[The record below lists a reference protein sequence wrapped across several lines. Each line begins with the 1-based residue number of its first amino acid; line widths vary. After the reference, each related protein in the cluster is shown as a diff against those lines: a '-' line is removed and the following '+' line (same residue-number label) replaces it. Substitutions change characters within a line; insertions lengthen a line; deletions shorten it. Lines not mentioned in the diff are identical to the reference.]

1 MKTKKL
7 YYAISLIL
15 LAAAAPVAAGPSGQ
29 ALAFTCA
36 GCHGTDGSSVG
47 PASPHIAG
55 LDPEYFVETMQAYQ
69 GEERNPSIMGRIA
82 RGYTDEQLESM
93 AAYFAEQ
100 KVRLQPQQHDAAKAK
115 MGAEIHD
122 EYCEKCHE
130 DGGKNSEAGILA
142 GQWVPY
148 LQFTWEDFMSEKREM
163 TKKMGKKVQ
172 SMKEDHGDA
181 GIEALINFYASQDK

>member
-1 MKTKKL
+1 MTTKKL
-7 YYAISLIL
+7 YCAISLIL
-15 LAAAAPVAAGPSGQ
+15 LATAVPATAGPSGQ

-55 LDPEYFVETMQAYQ
+55 LDPDYFIEAMQAYQ

-93 AAYFAEQ
+93 ATFFAEQ
-100 KVRLQPQQHDAAKAK
+100 ELRLLPQQHDAAKAK
-115 MGAEIHD
+115 LGAEIHE

-130 DGGKNSEAGILA
+130 DGGRNSEAGILA
-142 GQWVPY
+142 GQWVPF
-148 LQFTWEDFMSEKREM
+148 LKFTWEDFKSEKREM
-163 TKKMGKKVQ
+163 PKKMGKKVR
-172 SMKEDHGDA
+172 SMERDHGDA
-181 GIEALINFYASQDK
+181 AIEALIHFYASQN